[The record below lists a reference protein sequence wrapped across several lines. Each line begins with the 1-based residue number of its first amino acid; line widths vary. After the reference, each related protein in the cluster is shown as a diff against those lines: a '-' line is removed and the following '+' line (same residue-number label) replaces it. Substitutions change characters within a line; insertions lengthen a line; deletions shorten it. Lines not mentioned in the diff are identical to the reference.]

1 MTEVCE
7 YCGEEEGTE
16 KIANPNLDMS
26 DFIDWAKR
34 TSWWMVCKDCKD
46 TIHAQQM
53 LGMMEHMGDTK
64 MAAKYSADLEAI
76 AKRTKKP
83 IMNAKIIKNKDGTV
97 DSMSVEYTGEE

>member
-1 MTEVCE
+1 
-7 YCGEEEGTE
+7 
-16 KIANPNLDMS
+16 
-26 DFIDWAKR
+26 
-34 TSWWMVCKDCKD
+34 MV
-46 TIHAQQM
+46 
-53 LGMMEHMGDTK
+53 DTK